1 MHKEGLEAYNDFI
14 KISILL
20 FCTAIRQDK
29 EFEITIIELYIITLF
44 TCMSPCCHN
53 NLYDQLNYNFRYSLN
68 TSR

>member
-1 MHKEGLEAYNDFI
+1 MHKEGLETYNDFI

-20 FCTAIRQDK
+20 FCTSIRQDK
-29 EFEITIIELYIITLF
+29 EFEIINIELYIIT
-44 TCMSPCCHN
+44 CMSPYCHN